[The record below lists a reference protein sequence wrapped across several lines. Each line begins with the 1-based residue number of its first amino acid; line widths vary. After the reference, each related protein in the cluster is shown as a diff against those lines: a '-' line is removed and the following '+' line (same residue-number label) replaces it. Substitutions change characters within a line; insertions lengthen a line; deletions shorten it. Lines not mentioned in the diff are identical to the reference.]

1 MQPRGP
7 GGFGDEPLA
16 LSPSLSVALLLLPS
30 IRRTAGP
37 WRIPASLDRH
47 LRCAPAPAR
56 PHGHPV
62 PVTSTEWHDDYS
74 NQRLAAILRA
84 ETGMLVHLDR
94 RAKPTI
100 QRAAGCDAHIGKL
113 IWNALLHGGT
123 ADLCQTCR
131 RRCAALRGGCCSGLI
146 PSCLGLPGPSVA
158 ELGSCMTAVSMSL
171 FPMRPCGV
179 QIV

>member
-1 MQPRGP
+1 M
-7 GGFGDEPLA
+7 A
-16 LSPSLSVALLLLPS
+16 LCPSLKVALVLLPS
-30 IRRTAGP
+30 IRRTAAP

-56 PHGHPV
+56 PRGRPV

-84 ETGMLVHLDR
+84 ETAMLVHLDR

-100 QRAAGCDAHIGKL
+100 QRAAGCDAHIGQL

-123 ADLCQTCR
+123 ADLCQECR
-131 RRCAALRGGCCSGLI
+131 RRCAALRGGCSTGLT
-146 PSCLGLPGPSVA
+146 PSSLGLSGPSVA
-158 ELGSCMTAVSMSL
+158 ELGSCMTAVSIAL
-171 FPMRPCGV
+171 FPMRPRGV
-179 QIV
+179 QIE